1 MIAEGCPEFGH
12 PAVVPFQTEKAGA
25 TNMAYTGALERQEV
39 GGRLCLP
46 DVLPP
51 PSGSFP
57 ELRGVPFTPS
67 HILHFG
73 VSPAPD

>member
-39 GGRLCLP
+39 GGQALSARRP
-46 DVLPP
+46 A
-51 PSGSFP
+51 SSF
-57 ELRGVPFTPS
+57 R
-67 HILHFG
+67 
-73 VSPAPD
+73 